1 MSVNWE
7 SKVLSSVVNVID
19 NAQHLSISEQHIE
32 IVADWLAYEEFGLPK
47 NNKTNKD
54 PDNFIRTTMLINT
67 LNFAFTDFD
76 TSIKYEI
83 ERDGQRLSDSEAMF
97 AQVHEAIDSGINLL
111 NGEVMA
117 NLTIEDL
124 EKIFKGNIEMPMLKE
139 RVEILNEVGKKLV
152 DSYEGDWLKFIHQ
165 GPQKLYSD
173 GEGLIERLVLEFPR
187 FNDSSIYLDKEVN
200 FYKLAQ
206 LAFWG
211 IHGELA
217 NTGHFKIED
226 MESMTAFADY
236 IVPVALIVMKITQY
250 SEDLEEKIMNGKLI
264 ERDSTEEIEIR
275 AASIYTTAKLTE
287 SVNRRRKDVEGI
299 IVPQLDYRLWK
310 HYHATHYPHHLTYT
324 TMY

>member
-1 MSVNWE
+1 MGINWE
-7 SKVLSSVVNVID
+7 SKVLSSIGNVIE
-19 NAQHLSISEQHIE
+19 NAQHLSISKEHIE

-47 NNKTNKD
+47 NNKTNKN

-83 ERDGQRLSDSEAMF
+83 ERKGQRLSDSEAMF

-111 NGEVMA
+111 NGEV
-117 NLTIEDL
+117 LEKITIEEL
-124 EKIFKGNIEMPMLKE
+124 EKIFKGNIEMPMLQE
-139 RVEILNEVGKKLV
+139 RVEILNAVGTKLV
-152 DSYEGDWLKFIHQ
+152 DNYEGDWLKFINQ
-165 GPQKLYSD
+165 GPRRLYSD

-187 FNDSSIYLDKEVN
+187 FNDSSLYLEKEVN

-217 NTGHFKIED
+217 HTGHFEIED

-236 IVPVALIVMKITQY
+236 IVPVALIVMKITKY
-250 SEDLEEKIMNGKLI
+250 SEELEEKILNGKMI
-264 ERDSTEEIEIR
+264 ERNSTEEVEIR
-275 AASIYTTAKLTE
+275 AASIYATAKLTE
-287 SVNRRRKDVEGI
+287 SVNRRRENAGSI
-299 IVPQLDYRLWK
+299 IIPQLDYRLWK

>member
-1 MSVNWE
+1 MGVNWE
-7 SKVLSSVVNVID
+7 SKVLSSVGNVIQ
-19 NAQHLSISEQHIE
+19 NAQHISVSDQHIE
-32 IVADWLAYEEFGLPK
+32 TVADWLAYEEFGLPK
-47 NNKTNKD
+47 NNQKNKD

-76 TSIKYEI
+76 TSIKYAI
-83 ERDGQRLSDSEAMF
+83 ERNAQRLSDSEAMF

-111 NGEVMA
+111 NGEVLEK
-117 NLTIEDL
+117 LTIEDL
-124 EKIFKGNIEMPMLKE
+124 EKIFEGNIKMPMLKE
-139 RVEILNEVGKKLV
+139 RIEILNVVGTKLV
-152 DSYEGDWLKFIHQ
+152 DTYEGDWLKFIKN
-165 GPQKLYSD
+165 GPRKLYSN

-217 NTGHFKIED
+217 HTGHFKIED

-275 AASIYTTAKLTE
+275 AASIYATAKLTE

>member
-1 MSVNWE
+1 MGINWE
-7 SKVLSSVVNVID
+7 SKVLTSVGNVID
-19 NAQHLSISEQHIE
+19 NAQHISVSEKHIE
-32 IVADWLAYEEFGLPK
+32 TVSDWLAYEEFGIPK
-47 NNKTNKD
+47 NNRTNKD

-76 TSIKYEI
+76 TSIKYAI
-83 ERDGQRLSDSEAMF
+83 ERDGQKLSDSEAMF
-97 AQVHEAIDSGINLL
+97 AQVHEAIDSGTNLL
-111 NGEVMA
+111 DGEVLEK
-117 NLTIEDL
+117 LTIEEL
-124 EKIFKGNIEMPMLKE
+124 EKIFEGNIEMPMLKE
-139 RVEILNEVGKKLV
+139 RVEILNVVGTKLV
-152 DSYEGDWLKFIHQ
+152 DSYEGDWLKFIKN
-165 GPQKLYSD
+165 GPRKLYSN

-217 NTGHFKIED
+217 HSNYFRIED

-250 SEDLEEKIMNGKLI
+250 SDELEDKIMSGKMI
-264 ERDSTEEIEIR
+264 ERDSSEEIEIR
-275 AASIYTTAKLTE
+275 SASIYATAKLTE
-287 SVNRRRKDVEGI
+287 SVNRRRKDLESLI
-299 IVPQLDYRLWK
+299 IPQLDYRLWK
-310 HYHATHYPHHLTYT
+310 HYHATHFPHHLTYT

>member
-1 MSVNWE
+1 MGINWE
-7 SKVLSSVVNVID
+7 SKVLSSVGYVID
-19 NAQHLSISEQHIE
+19 NAQHISVSEKHIE
-32 IVADWLAYEEFGLPK
+32 TVADWLAYEEFGLPK
-47 NNKTNKD
+47 NNQTNKN

-76 TSIKYEI
+76 TSIKYAI
-83 ERDGQRLSDSEAMF
+83 ERDGQLLSDSEAMF

-111 NGEVMA
+111 NGEVLEK
-117 NLTIEDL
+117 LTIEEL
-124 EKIFKGNIEMPMLKE
+124 EKIFEGNIEMPMLKE
-139 RVEILNEVGKKLV
+139 RVEILNAVGTKLV
-152 DSYEGDWLKFIHQ
+152 DSYEGDWLNFIKSC
-165 GPQKLYSD
+165 PRKLYSN

-217 NTGHFKIED
+217 HTGHFRIED

-250 SEDLEEKIMNGKLI
+250 SENLEEKIMHGKMI

-275 AASIYTTAKLTE
+275 AATIYATAKLTE
-287 SVNRRRKDVEGI
+287 SVNRRRKDIESLI
-299 IVPQLDYRLWK
+299 IPQLDYRLWK
-310 HYHATHYPHHLTYT
+310 HYHATHFPHHLTYT

>member
-1 MSVNWE
+1 MGVNWE
-7 SKVLSSVVNVID
+7 SKVLSSVRNVID
-19 NAQHLSISEQHIE
+19 NAQHLSVSEHNIE
-32 IVADWLAYEEFGLPK
+32 MVADWLAYEEFGLPK

-97 AQVHEAIDSGINLL
+97 TQVHEAIDSGTNLL
-111 NGEVMA
+111 SGQVMA
-117 NLTIEDL
+117 SLTIEDL

-139 RVEILNEVGKKLV
+139 RTEILNEVGTKLI
-152 DSYEGDWLKFIHQ
+152 DSYEGDWLKFINQ
-165 GPQKLYSD
+165 GPKKLYSE
-173 GEGLIERLVLEFPR
+173 GEGLIERLVSEFPR

-217 NTGHFKIED
+217 HTGHFRIED

-250 SEDLEEKIMNGKLI
+250 SENLEEKIMHGKMI

-275 AASIYTTAKLTE
+275 AASIYATAKLTE
-287 SVNRRRKDVEGI
+287 SVNKRRKDVGSI
-299 IVPQLDYRLWK
+299 IIPQLDYRLWK
-310 HYHATHYPHHLTYT
+310 HYHATHFPHHLTYT